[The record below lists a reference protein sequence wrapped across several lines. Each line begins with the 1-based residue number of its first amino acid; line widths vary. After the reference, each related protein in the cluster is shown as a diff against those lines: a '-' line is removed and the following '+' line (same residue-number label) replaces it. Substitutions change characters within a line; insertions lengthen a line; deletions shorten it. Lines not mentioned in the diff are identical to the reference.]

1 MAITAATPM
10 TVGNGLLGLLRNVI
24 PPRERAVELYRRLLA
39 INELFCSVS
48 SAKELDRVQSV
59 MAAYFQTYFADDSV
73 RFCIQEGSKYRKIR
87 LSGPVVPKDE
97 ETIRIGEG
105 FSGEVIKSAMP
116 IWIPDAL
123 PSRKVRRFIRS
134 KTERHPG
141 SVLVLPITATG
152 KVAGCLEMI
161 SQRPNRFDE
170 IEYHLGLLLAANISS
185 SLDNL
190 LTRRDLAKVNAHLKD
205 RDLRLVQL
213 NSKLKQLAH
222 TDECTG
228 LFNKRRLLEQLEMEI
243 TRSRRYGDIFSCLMI
258 DIDDFK
264 AVNDTHGHQ
273 AGDDVLRQTGAL
285 LRQSLRISDFIAR
298 YGGEEFTVI
307 LPKTHSEGAKCVAE
321 NLRNRFMANDFVV
334 AGKSLKIT
342 VSIGIASCADFDR
355 MNARKIILLADTA
368 LYRAKRSGK
377 NRACSADEFEAY
389 KESGF
394 CQIQKA
400 V

>member
-97 ETIRIGEG
+97 ETVSIGEG

-161 SQRPNRFDE
+161 SQRPDRFDE
-170 IEYHLGLLLAANISS
+170 IEYHLGLLLAANLSS

-190 LTRRDLAKVNAHLKD
+190 LTRRDLAKANAHLKD

-243 TRSRRYGDIFSCLMI
+243 TRSRRYGDVFSCLMI
-258 DIDDFK
+258 DIDHFK
-264 AVNDTHGHQ
+264 RVNDSCGHQ
-273 AGDDVLRQTGAL
+273 GGDTVLREMAQLIQATI
-285 LRQSLRISDFIAR
+285 REVDTPAR
-298 YGGEEFTVI
+298 WGGEEFII
-307 LPKTHSEGAKCVAE
+307 LSPNTAKEKA
-321 NLRNRFMANDFVV
+321 NLAATRILSAITQHTFSGVK
-334 AGKSLKIT
+334 GGKIT
-342 VSIGIASCADFDR
+342 VSIGVAGIPDPSIDDKDKLVHAAD
-355 MNARKIILLADTA
+355 LAM
-368 LYRAKRSGK
+368 YEAKKKGR
-377 NRACSADEFEAY
+377 NRVESA
-389 KESGF
+389 
-394 CQIQKA
+394 
-400 V
+400 